1 MIVVTGSLG
10 HIGSR
15 LIREIDEEVV
25 IIDNLC
31 TQAYY
36 SLFNLSRCKF
46 IQEDI
51 MSADLYSL
59 FNRADA
65 VIHLAAIVDPEN
77 SYYQRELVERVN
89 VEGTRKVANACI
101 ESNCPMVF
109 ASTTSVYGVQ
119 AEEVDEKCINLKP
132 QSPYAE
138 SKIKSEWILDRLGN
152 EGLRYIVL
160 RMGTIFG
167 ISPGMRFH
175 TAVNKFC
182 FQAAIGEPIT
192 VWRTAMNQNRP
203 YLDITDMIRAVR
215 LILDDNVYNNQTY
228 NLVTVNTTV
237 GKIID
242 IIKGRIPNL
251 SINFVDNQI
260 MSQLS
265 YTVSNEKFRKLG
277 FLFKGDLSKGI
288 NETLDLLT

>member
-182 FQAAIGEPIT
+182 FQAAIGKPIT

>member
-59 FNRADA
+59 FNGADA

-89 VEGTRKVANACI
+89 VEGTRKVAEACI

-251 SINFVDNQI
+251 SINFVDTQI

>member
-1 MIVVTGSLG
+1 LIVVTGSLG

-15 LIREIDEEVV
+15 LILEIDEEVV

-51 MSADLYSL
+51 MSTDLYSL

-65 VIHLAAIVDPEN
+65 VIHLAAIVGPEN

-138 SKIKSEWILDRLGN
+138 SKIKSEWILERLGN

-182 FQAAIGEPIT
+182 FQAAIGKPIT

-215 LILDDNVYNNQTY
+215 LILDDNIYNNQTY

-242 IIKGRIPNL
+242 IIKERIPNL
-251 SINFVDNQI
+251 SINFVDTQI

>member
-59 FNRADA
+59 FNGADA

-182 FQAAIGEPIT
+182 FQAAIGKPIT

-215 LILDDNVYNNQTY
+215 LILDDNIYNNQTY

>member
-89 VEGTRKVANACI
+89 VEGTRKVAKACI

-182 FQAAIGEPIT
+182 FQAAIGKPIT

-242 IIKGRIPNL
+242 IIKERIPNL
-251 SINFVDNQI
+251 SINFVDTQI

>member
-59 FNRADA
+59 FNGADA

-89 VEGTRKVANACI
+89 VEGTRKVAEACI

-242 IIKGRIPNL
+242 IIKERIPNL
-251 SINFVDNQI
+251 SINFVDTQI

>member
-59 FNRADA
+59 FNGADA

-182 FQAAIGEPIT
+182 FQAAIGKPIT

>member
-89 VEGTRKVANACI
+89 VEGTRKVAEACI

>member
-1 MIVVTGSLG
+1 LIVVTGSLG

-59 FNRADA
+59 FNGADA
-65 VIHLAAIVDPEN
+65 VIHLAAIVDPES

-89 VEGTRKVANACI
+89 VEGTRKVAEACI

-242 IIKGRIPNL
+242 IIKARIPNL
-251 SINFVDNQI
+251 SINFVDTQI

>member
-89 VEGTRKVANACI
+89 VEGTRKVAEACI

-251 SINFVDNQI
+251 SINFVDTQI

>member
-59 FNRADA
+59 FNGADA

-89 VEGTRKVANACI
+89 VEGTRKVAEACI

-182 FQAAIGEPIT
+182 FQAAIGKPIT

>member
-59 FNRADA
+59 FNGADA

-215 LILDDNVYNNQTY
+215 LILDDNIYNNQTY

-242 IIKGRIPNL
+242 IIKERIPNL
-251 SINFVDNQI
+251 SINFVDTQI

>member
-59 FNRADA
+59 FNGADA